1 MATLQLSS
9 AERSALRS
17 DAHELKPT
25 VLIGGDGLTDAVK
38 KEINNALKA
47 HGLIKVRVFGDD
59 RQARLEIYNVLC
71 EELNAAPIQHIG
83 KLLVLWRPKPEKK
96 PETARKGRGDGPK
109 TVMVKKFTRNPARRP
124 KPVATR
130 VLGNQRVAAGGTVK
144 RSKPR
149 QTSVKK
155 RQLG

>member
-17 DAHELKPT
+17 EAHELKPT

-71 EELNAAPIQHIG
+71 EELSAAPIQHIG
-83 KLLVLWRPKPEKK
+83 KLLVLFRPKVEK
-96 PETARKGRGDGPK
+96 ETEDKRRSKNGGPK
-109 TVMVKKFTRNPARRP
+109 VVMVKKFTRNPQRRP
-124 KPVATR
+124 KPVATT
-130 VLGNQRVAAGGTVK
+130 VLGNQRVAAGGQVK
-144 RSKPR
+144 RAKPR
-149 QTSVKK
+149 QVSAKK